1 MGHKIRI
8 LPRWLVFL
16 LDLFLVCFCL
26 FLSRM
31 LKFNFSLV
39 HVGVG
44 LRFMMGVVLIL
55 NAVLFYIFKSYAG
68 IVRYTNI
75 EDTSR
80 LVMVNAIAAFL
91 YFAINIFILRS
102 GNYFSLQVVT
112 INFFITSFVIISY
125 RLTVRYIFNFYKT
138 LSQGGDKSLKK
149 KVVVYDTSADG
160 QHIKK
165 VMNSLPNGD
174 MQVVAFLDDSFSTAG
189 KQHHQVEGRRC
200 GTADTC

>member
-1 MGHKIRI
+1 MPHKIRI

-31 LKFNFSLV
+31 LKFNFNLV
-39 HVGVG
+39 HVSVG
-44 LRFMMGVVLIL
+44 LRFMLGVVLIL
-55 NAVLFYIFKSYAG
+55 NSVLFYLFKSYAG

-80 LVMVNAIAAFL
+80 LVMINAISAFL

-112 INFFITSFVIISY
+112 INFFITSFVISPTKPRCSARATKTSGPTDSPSSLIQRTSASAPTILFVS
-125 RLTVRYIFNFYKT
+125 RLTT
-138 LSQGGDKSLKK
+138 G
-149 KVVVYDTSADG
+149 
-160 QHIKK
+160 
-165 VMNSLPNGD
+165 
-174 MQVVAFLDDSFSTAG
+174 
-189 KQHHQVEGRRC
+189 
-200 GTADTC
+200 

>member
-1 MGHKIRI
+1 MAHKIRI

-31 LKFNFSLV
+31 LKFNFNLS

-44 LRFMMGVVLIL
+44 FRFMMAVVLVL

-80 LVMVNAIAAFL
+80 LVMVNAIAAFI
-91 YFAINIFILRS
+91 YFAINIFVLGS
-102 GNYFSLQVVT
+102 GNYFSLQIVT

-125 RLTVRYIFNFYKT
+125 RLGVRYVFNFYKT
-138 LSQGGDKSLKK
+138 LSQGEKSVKK
-149 KVVVYDTSADG
+149 KVAVFDTSADG
-160 QHIKK
+160 QHIKN
-165 VMNSLPNGD
+165 VLNNLPNGD
-174 MQVVAFLDDSFSTAG
+174 MQVTAFLDNSFSAAG
-189 KQHHQVEGRRC
+189 KL
-200 GTADTC
+200 